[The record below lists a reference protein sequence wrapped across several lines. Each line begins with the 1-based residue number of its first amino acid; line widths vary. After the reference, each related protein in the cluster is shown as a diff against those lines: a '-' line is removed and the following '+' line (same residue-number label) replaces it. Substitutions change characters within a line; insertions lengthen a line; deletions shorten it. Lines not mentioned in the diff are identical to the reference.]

1 VSISGPTVSKPQSR
15 LSPCRI
21 GRLLVHGQ
29 LVITVIWGV
38 LLAAMA
44 VHADATTDFGAPPAT
59 AFGDEPI
66 APIPFDVASDPNKVA
81 LGEKLFHDVRLSRGN
96 VVACASCHRL
106 SEGGDDNRAQSISR
120 MDGKLLNFNSPTVF
134 NVGLNF
140 RLNWRGN
147 FRTLE
152 EQNEVVLL
160 DPRLMN
166 TTWDEI
172 ITMLRSDPDYKQAF
186 AAIYGGDPERAH
198 VLNALATFERAL
210 LTPNGR
216 FDQYLRG
223 ERGAITEAEENG
235 YQLFKAYGCTACHQG
250 MNIGGNLFQ
259 KFGIFQAPYSQGDS
273 LSKADLGRFTLTGRE
288 RDRYVF
294 RVPSL
299 RNVGVT
305 APYFHDGSAST
316 LEQAVTVMGRKQLG
330 RILTEQDIN
339 LIVKFLHTLTGDYQ
353 GQPLTPAAEHP
364 P

>member
-1 VSISGPTVSKPQSR
+1 
-15 LSPCRI
+15 
-21 GRLLVHGQ
+21 
-29 LVITVIWGV
+29 
-38 LLAAMA
+38 MA
-44 VHADATTDFGAPPAT
+44 VYANATTEFGAPPAK
-59 AFGDEPI
+59 AFSDEPI
-66 APIPFDVASDPNKVA
+66 VPLPFDVASDQNRVG

-96 VVACASCHRL
+96 VVACVSCHRL
-106 SEGGDDNRAQSISR
+106 NEGGDDNRAQSISR
-120 MDGKLLNFNSPTVF
+120 MDGKPLKFNTPTVF
-134 NVGLNF
+134 NAGLNF

-160 DPRLMN
+160 DPHLMN
-166 TTWDEI
+166 TTWEEI
-172 ITMLRSDPDYKQAF
+172 VTKLRSDPDYKQAF
-186 AAIYGGDPERAH
+186 AAIYGGDPERVH
-198 VLNALATFERAL
+198 VLNALATFERSL
-210 LTPNGR
+210 LTPNAR
-216 FDQYLRG
+216 FDRYLRG
-223 ERGAITEAEENG
+223 ERSAITGAEEGG
-235 YQLFKAYGCTACHQG
+235 YQLFKTYGCTSCHQG

-259 KFGIFQAPYSQGDS
+259 KFGIFQAPYSQDDP
-273 LSKADLGRFTLTGRE
+273 LNKADPGRFTLTGRE

-353 GQPLTPAAEHP
+353 GQPLIPAAEHP